1 MTFLGDDIATTESL
15 ASDITTLADVEV
27 RGEVP
32 AVSQEHDRLP
42 SVEEEDKAKQ
52 ISTKVLGTTEIGQAD
67 NNHDQL
73 PKNNEDYNAD
83 RGGITSIS
91 SGKKTLRCLGIALA
105 VLVAMVVIVVVPL
118 VLVANNRNGNGN
130 GNGNGSNSGS
140 PSSSPSRSPSSSL
153 SRSQS
158 SSESRIPA
166 VADYLEALDIATM
179 DDMRFEGSPQNR
191 ALKWIAD
198 DDEYQ
203 LALPDTTS
211 ADSFGGV
218 RHVQAVYPT
227 RNPFVERYSLAVFY
241 YSLGGPRWDY
251 QLQFL
256 APTDHCEWHQN
267 FNTTSGTI
275 IRWGVNE
282 CKEIQNY
289 DVSYVLT
296 IEMRKLNKL
305 KCGDQL
311 V

>member
-1 MTFLGDDIATTESL
+1 MTFVGDDIATTESL
-15 ASDITTLADVEV
+15 ASDITTLLNEDDVEFQ
-27 RGEVP
+27 GEVP
-32 AVSQEHDRLP
+32 AVSQDHDQLP
-42 SVEEEDKAKQ
+42 SSVEEYKAQ
-52 ISTKVLGTTEIGQAD
+52 QTSSKVLGTMEIDQAD
-67 NNHDQL
+67 YVQDQL
-73 PKNNEDYNAD
+73 PNIEDYKVDHGDVTN
-83 RGGITSIS
+83 IS

-105 VLVAMVVIVVVPL
+105 VLVAMVVIVVVPWGII
-118 VLVANNRNGNGN
+118 VNDRNGD
-130 GNGNGSNSGS
+130 GS
-140 PSSSPSRSPSSSL
+140 PSSSV
-153 SRSQS
+153 
-158 SSESRIPA
+158 SRIPA